1 MDNKKKMKKLKKG
14 VLVRLSVSKCFTSKQ
29 GGDLRY
35 PMSNYLNDD
44 KGTVE
49 SQRPTTPEEQASW
62 HKELRQEIKN
72 AREAGKDTF
81 HIAMDSAG
89 ESRLPPQSRWFLL
102 HRDRTYQVLRARCRV
117 RLGWGNP
124 TPGLA
129 KILCTVTGEETYV
142 KRDLLEV
149 I

>member
-14 VLVRLSVSKCFTSKQ
+14 CLVRLNVSKCFTSKQ
-29 GGDLRY
+29 GGGLRY

-49 SQRPTTPEEQASW
+49 SQRPTTPEEQANW
-62 HKELRQEIKN
+62 RKELRQEIED
-72 AREAGKDTF
+72 AVVAGKDTW
-81 HIAMDSAG
+81 HISMDSAG
-89 ESRLPPQSRWFLL
+89 ESRLPPQSRYVPI

-124 TPGLA
+124 TPGLT
-129 KILCTVTGEETYV
+129 KILCTVTGEEAYI